1 MANLELPSLLLGI
14 AIGFLITF
22 GIFLSFKRKAKQ
34 EIFNLSRKKDRTL
47 KDQIAEAE
55 EERAK
60 LSAILDHITEGIVA
74 FDSQKR
80 ILIVNPALE
89 RILKVHKEKA
99 FGKNVLEILR
109 SPKADALLEQVL
121 KDHSIVT
128 DEIEVYHPEK
138 KVLHLVIIGISHK
151 TVSQSVAGILVVSDV
166 TKVRKLEHL
175 RRDFVANV
183 SHELRTPLTSIK
195 GFAETLLA
203 GALQDQEKS
212 VSFLNMMNE
221 DVQRLTRLID
231 DLLELSQI
239 ESNDVFLQ
247 MKPIHLKSEI
257 DRAVT
262 LFSPQIQEKQIQIEN
277 NVSSEIKI
285 LADSDRL
292 KQVFVNLIDNA
303 VKFNRT
309 GGRIRFSVDQK
320 NDFAEIHISDTG
332 IGIPEKSVPHIFER
346 FYRVDKARS
355 REAGGTGLGLS
366 IVKHIVEAHG
376 GNVSCQSRLNE
387 GSAFSFSLKKG

>member
-1 MANLELPSLLLGI
+1 MANLELSSLLLGV
-14 AIGFLITF
+14 AVGFLITF
-22 GIFLSFKRKAKQ
+22 GIFLSFKRQAKQ
-34 EIFNLSRKKDRTL
+34 EIFNLSWKKDRTL
-47 KDQIAEAE
+47 KDQIAEVE
-55 EERAK
+55 GERAK

-74 FDSQKR
+74 CDSQKH

-89 RILKVHKEKA
+89 RILKVHKEKT

-128 DEIEVYHPEK
+128 DEIEVHHPEK
-138 KVLHLVIIGISHK
+138 KVLRLVMIGISHK

-203 GALQDQEKS
+203 GALQDREKS

-239 ESNDVFLQ
+239 ESDEVFLQ

-257 DRAVT
+257 DCAVT
-262 LFSPQIQEKQIQIEN
+262 LFSPQIQEKQIQVEN

-309 GGRIRFSVDQK
+309 GGYIRFSADPK

-376 GNVSCQSRLNE
+376 GNVSCHSRLNE
-387 GSAFSFSLKKG
+387 GSTFSFSLKKA